1 VKKLTLTALLIGVA
15 VSVSTGATLEQEL
28 WVRMAS
34 ADADEYIPIYVVMA
48 ERVSPEEL
56 ELILEGSSSEV
67 RRDYVATTLKNKAEE
82 TQAEILE
89 YLEIAL
95 TEGSATDVRPIWLNN
110 VISMNAKPG
119 LIEELSLRDDVEKIV
134 YDAEHMVLCD
144 NGSATNERALAW
156 GVDKIGAD
164 EAWDAGYD
172 GSGVIVAVL
181 DTGCDYLHT
190 DLVNVMWH
198 NDDDFD
204 DGVDNDGNGYVD
216 DYYGWNFYDDS
227 KEVRGGQYT
236 PYGGGHGSH
245 CAGTIAGDGS
255 AGTQTGVAP
264 GAKIMAVKVLSNS
277 GNGNESDVWDG
288 MEYAFDNDANVIS
301 MSLGW
306 RHIYNP
312 DRPTWRDT
320 CNTLIAGGMTLIIAA
335 GNERQYDT
343 PPDAVRTPG
352 DVPHVI
358 TIGATDSSDA
368 YASFSSPGPVTWQS
382 VDPYNDFPYP
392 PGLIKPDVAAPGV
405 DINSVAAII
414 GGYGLMSGTS
424 MATPHTAGLAALI
437 LDAVPGM
444 TNHDVKWCMAT
455 SAVDLGDP
463 GKDNDYGHGRIQ
475 CLPAINKAL
484 DGGPFPD
491 DDPECKRLSSDD
503 SPIAEPVILK
513 SCTPNPVK
521 SGSVT
526 VNFEVGEGYADPV
539 TVRVYD
545 IAGRKVTE
553 VRQSNPSAGLNSIEI
568 TTDNMS
574 SGVYILNITAGESN
588 AAVKMVVTR

>member
-1 VKKLTLTALLIGVA
+1 VKKLILTALLIGVA

-28 WVRMAS
+28 WVKMAS
-34 ADADEYIPIYVVMA
+34 TDADEYIPVYLVMA
-48 ERVSPEEL
+48 DRVSATEL
-56 ELILEGSSSEV
+56 ESILEGSSSEV
-67 RRDYVATTLKNKAEE
+67 RRDYVVTTLKTKAEE

-89 YLEIAL
+89 YLDAAL

-110 VISMNAKPG
+110 VVSMNAKPD
-119 LIEELSLRDDVEKIV
+119 LIEELSLRDDVERIA
-134 YDAEHMVLCD
+134 YDAEHMVLCGD
-144 NGSATNERALAW
+144 GPVTTGRALAW
-156 GVDKIGAD
+156 GVEKIGAD
-164 EAWDAGYD
+164 EAWDAGYN
-172 GSGVIVAVL
+172 GSGAIVAVL

-204 DGVDNDGNGYVD
+204 NGIDDDGNGYID
-216 DYYGWNFYDDS
+216 DYYGWNFNNNS
-227 KEVRGGQYT
+227 KYVRGGS
-236 PYGGGHGSH
+236 GGHGSH
-245 CAGTIAGDGS
+245 CAGTVAGDGS

-264 GAKIMAVKVLSNS
+264 GANIMAVQVLSNS
-277 GNGNESDVWDG
+277 GGGSEPDVWDG
-288 MEYAFDNDANVIS
+288 MGYALDNDANVIS

-306 RHIYNP
+306 RHVWNP
-312 DRPTWRDT
+312 DRPTWRET
-320 CNTLIAGGMTLIIAA
+320 CDNLIAGGMTLVIAA
-335 GNERQYDT
+335 GNERNYDT

-358 TIGATDSSDA
+358 TVGATDSSDS
-368 YASFSSPGPVTWQS
+368 YSSFSSPGPVTWQS
-382 VDPYNDFPYP
+382 VDPYNDFPHP
-392 PGLIKPDVAAPGV
+392 PGLIKPDVAAPGSSIV
-405 DINSVAAII
+405 SVRGIT
-414 GGYGLMSGTS
+414 GGYTTMSGTS

-444 TNHDVKWCMAT
+444 TNHDVRWCMGT
-455 SAVDLGDP
+455 SALDLGDP

-491 DDPECKRLSSDD
+491 DDPESDRLSTDD
-503 SPIAEPVILK
+503 SLIAEPLVLK
-513 SCTPNPVK
+513 SCTPNPVS

-545 IAGRKVTE
+545 ITGRKVAE
-553 VRQSNPSAGLNSIEI
+553 VRENNPATGLNSLEI
-568 TTDNMS
+568 TTDNLS
-574 SGVYILNITAGESN
+574 SGVYILSITARDSN

>member
-34 ADADEYIPIYVVMA
+34 ADGDEYIPIYVVMA
-48 ERVSPEEL
+48 DRVSPEEL
-56 ELILEGSSSEV
+56 ESILEGSSSEV
-67 RRDYVATTLKNKAEE
+67 RRDYVVTTLKNKAEE

-89 YLEIAL
+89 YLKTAL
-95 TEGSATDVRPIWLNN
+95 TESSATDVRPIWLNN

-119 LIEELSLRDDVEKIV
+119 LIEELSLRDDVEKIA
-134 YDAEHMVLCD
+134 YDAEHVVLCD
-144 NGSATNERALAW
+144 NEPVTNDRALAW
-156 GVDKIGAD
+156 GVDKIGAE

-204 DGVDNDGNGYVD
+204 DGIDNDGNGYVD
-216 DYYGWNFYDDS
+216 DYYGWNFYNNS
-227 KEVRGGQYT
+227 KDVRGGT
-236 PYGGGHGSH
+236 SGHGSH
-245 CAGTIAGDGS
+245 CAGTVAGDGT

-264 GAKIMAVKVLSNS
+264 GANIMAVQVLSNS
-277 GNGNESDVWDG
+277 GSGSESDVWDG
-288 MEYAFDNDANVIS
+288 MGYALDNGANVIS

-306 RHIYNP
+306 RHIWNP

-320 CNTLIAGGMTLIIAA
+320 CNTLLAGGMTLIIAA

-368 YASFSSPGPVTWQS
+368 YSYFSSPGPVTWQS

-392 PGLIKPDVAAPGV
+392 PGLIKPDVAAPGS
-405 DINSVAAII
+405 DIVSVRGIT
-414 GGYGLMSGTS
+414 GGYTTKSGTS

-455 SAVDLGDP
+455 SALDLGDD

-475 CLPAINKAL
+475 CLPAVNKAL
-484 DGGPFPD
+484 EGGPFPD
-491 DDPECKRLSSDD
+491 DDPESKRLSSDD
-503 SPIAEPVILK
+503 SLIAEPVVLK
-513 SCTPNPVK
+513 SCTPNPV
-521 SGSVT
+521 SGGSVK
-526 VNFEVGEGYADPV
+526 VNFEVGEGYTDSI

-545 IAGRKVTE
+545 ITGRKVTE
-553 VRQSNPSAGLNSIEI
+553 VRENNPSVGFNSIEI
-568 TTDNMS
+568 TTDNLS
-574 SGVYILNITAGESN
+574 SGVYILNITAAESN